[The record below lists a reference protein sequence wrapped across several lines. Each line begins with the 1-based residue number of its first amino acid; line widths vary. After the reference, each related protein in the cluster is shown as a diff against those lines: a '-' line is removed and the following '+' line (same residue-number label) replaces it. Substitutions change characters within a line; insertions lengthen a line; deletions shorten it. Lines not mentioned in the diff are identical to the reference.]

1 MSTPTP
7 TLVPCSATTPLPVS
21 VKKVLA
27 NVTAPRLRRGIV
39 YDKWPFRLDI
49 STEYQDWILIA
60 VCCALMGIWC
70 MPCIC
75 GGMRTKGSRRFTVWV
90 YSRLHT
96 FFCVVTYINL
106 FVLACTVTVL
116 PDWTLDEFF
125 INLLAFLTWVLVHL
139 KKMLTSSMILFAFY
153 MLVKFRERIAVAAG
167 IEHVQVFR
175 FSWRT
180 LFSVSSKVRPIEVHI
195 WKVEELQ
202 SSGGKVLKPNDIFV
216 ECHMGNNEPM
226 RTRVHNNAGSSCVV
240 RESFQMNID
249 EDAPSSLMT
258 LLIKDQAL
266 VSSRE
271 LARITL
277 STREVFG
284 IEDQTGKR
292 SVEFNYSPDDFVAL
306 SLLPRG
312 SLWVRI
318 SPVSD
323 VDEEEKE
330 PLMNED
336 SLVTC

>member
-1 MSTPTP
+1 M
-7 TLVPCSATTPLPVS
+7 
-21 VKKVLA
+21 
-27 NVTAPRLRRGIV
+27 
-39 YDKWPFRLDI
+39 
-49 STEYQDWILIA
+49 
-60 VCCALMGIWC
+60 
-70 MPCIC
+70 
-75 GGMRTKGSRRFTVWV
+75 WV
-90 YSRLHT
+90 YSRLHL
-96 FFCVVTYINL
+96 FFCVVTYFNL
-106 FVLACTVTVL
+106 FILACTVTVL
-116 PDWTLDEFF
+116 PDWTVDEFF
-125 INLLAFLTWVLVHL
+125 IYLVRFLTWILVHL
-139 KKMLTSSMILFAFY
+139 KKMLTSCFILFGFY
-153 MLVKFRERIAVAAG
+153 LMIKFRERIAVAAG
-167 IEHVQVFR
+167 IEHVQVIR
-175 FSWRT
+175 FSWKDI
-180 LFSVSSKVRPIEVHI
+180 FKVSSKVRPIEVHI
-195 WKVEELQ
+195 WKVEDLQ
-202 SSGGKVLKPNDIFV
+202 SSGGKLLKPNDIFV

-226 RTRVHNNAGSSCVV
+226 RTRVHNNAGSSCVI
-240 RESFQMNID
+240 RESFQMNVD

-292 SVEFNYSPDDFVAL
+292 GVEFGYTPDDFVAL

-318 SPVSD
+318 APVSD